1 MNMEQDS
8 VSSMREWAFV
18 VSLKDHLHLDDE
30 QLATLGHLIAR
41 ETKPTTTTTTS
52 PRDATST
59 SRGTSMIDLE
69 HSCDHKLGAR

>member
-30 QLATLGHLIAR
+30 QLVTLGHLIAH
-41 ETKPTTTTTTS
+41 ETKPTTTTS

-69 HSCDHKLGAR
+69 LASSMVAITS

>member
-18 VSLKDHLHLDDE
+18 VSLKDHLQPWFKAGSALMMSSL

-41 ETKPTTTTTTS
+41 ETKPTTTTTS
-52 PRDATST
+52 PRDATP
-59 SRGTSMIDLE
+59 RV
-69 HSCDHKLGAR
+69 GALR